1 MNHVLENALIV
12 GALLCVFIIPV
23 IFVARQSRIKRKQKL
38 AALLQAV
45 IDAHGLTLNKSVQI
59 GERLLGWDSSKKIV
73 VLIDGTD
80 KEPQVTSLPSV
91 VSCHVLKT
99 HQNTTLQSIQ
109 IQFANLHNQVLHSV
123 CLYQQYKD
131 NEMQLKEIEK
141 QVDEWENWFNA
152 HVK

>member
-1 MNHVLENALIV
+1 MSHVLENALIV
-12 GALLCVFIIPV
+12 GALLCVFIVPV

-45 IDAHGLTLNKSVQI
+45 IDAHVLTLNKYVQI

-99 HQNTTLQSIQ
+99 HQNTALQSIQ
-109 IQFANLHNQVLHSV
+109 IQFTNLHNQVLHSV
-123 CLYQQYKD
+123 WLYQQYKD

-141 QVDEWENWFNA
+141 QVGEWENWFNA